1 LLCRLSFH
9 GTHIRDGFLDVL
21 RLLLLLEVED
31 LGIDVFDRSLD
42 VGHRGCGDSNAT
54 SGEYFEG
61 GLRIFY
67 LVGHAWVKLWLI
79 GSLSEC
85 LRERCDFDGEGQRA
99 GAQHVDDSPV
109 LDPDVLV
116 LVVQLLKDS
125 GELSGGDSCLVLAVG
140 PRARDFP
147 RAPY

>member
-1 LLCRLSFH
+1 ML
-9 GTHIRDGFLDVL
+9 DGSLNVCHA
-21 RLLLLLEVED
+21 
-31 LGIDVFDRSLD
+31 GRSD
-42 VGHRGCGDSNAT
+42 CDAAG
-54 SGEYFEG
+54 GEYFKS
-61 GLRIFY
+61 GLWIFNFI
-67 LVGHAWVKLWLI
+67 GHAGVKLWLI

-140 PRARDFP
+140 PRARDLP